1 MVRSVS
7 PSVFGSS
14 VALAKNASIDVI
26 TSDVLEANSA
36 DVGTQLPML
45 VIAAATP
52 VVNV

>member
-1 MVRSVS
+1 VVRSVS

-14 VALAKNASIDVI
+14 VAPSKNLSIDVM

-45 VIAAATP
+45 VIAAATR